1 MGFIEYRT
9 SSDAAIQCELLLDDL
24 HGPTREFDIT
34 DVGRRRRF
42 VRCLYGLLMLQ
53 IAMIIPCL
61 EICIHYAHILI
72 ELPLRLAYFV
82 FIILLYTW
90 LYIYRDWRRR
100 APFNYLI
107 YLLTSI
113 AMPISTSIHLIYID
127 QTRWLHAYPLMIIVE
142 LLVLVL
148 YTTQQRFKFSHAIGV
163 LIIYSVYGLILL
175 SVYIFFIQG
184 FFRILYFYKVTFEAW
199 YIIYDTRQM
208 LCGDHGYNLQP
219 DEYIYAA
226 ANIHADLPKFLW
238 LHAYPLM
245 IIIELIVLVLYTT
258 QQRIK
263 FSHAIGILIILLVYG
278 LIVLLSYFIYVNCFF
293 RMLSFYGVTFEAW
306 YIIYDT
312 HLMLCGVHGYNLQPD
327 EHMYAAG
334 NIHADLPKF
343 LWIIIGHFVLGPVRG
358 FIKALRHSRTN
369 YIC

>member
-1 MGFIEYRT
+1 MGFIECRT
-9 SSDAAIQCELLLDDL
+9 SSAQDVATQCELLLDNYPQPTQEFERQSTSDAAIQCELLLDDL

-42 VRCLYGLLMLQ
+42 VRCLYGLLMVSKDLNFKKSKYCKFSQFIRTTVFLFQLQ

-100 APFNYLI
+100 APFNYFI
-107 YLLTSI
+107 YLLTLI

-238 LHAYPLM
+238 
-245 IIIELIVLVLYTT
+245 VFV
-258 QQRIK
+258 R
-263 FSHAIGILIILLVYG
+263 
-278 LIVLLSYFIYVNCFF
+278 
-293 RMLSFYGVTFEAW
+293 
-306 YIIYDT
+306 
-312 HLMLCGVHGYNLQPD
+312 
-327 EHMYAAG
+327 
-334 NIHADLPKF
+334 
-343 LWIIIGHFVLGPVRG
+343 HFVVDPIRN
-358 FIKALRHSRTN
+358 FIKAVRQSRTN
-369 YIC
+369 NIC